1 MAIWIRQKNK
11 IATFAVEGMLYEVT
25 ATPKPGL
32 VDRANNGAHYDMDYF
47 TFMSSAAALYMAFDE
62 MIKEGARSG
71 EQQEDIRKL
80 LAPLREIGKR
90 AENRMFAFTD
100 GVNTHKG
107 MIFSLGILCGCAG
120 WLTGRNETL
129 SSDL

>member
-1 MAIWIRQKNK
+1 MAEKGDGDMDQAEKQNK
-11 IATFAVEGMLYEVT
+11 IAAFAVEGMLYEVT

-47 TFMSSAAALYMAFDE
+47 TFMSSAALHMAFDE

-107 MIFSLGILCGCAG
+107 MIFFPGNTLWLCRLAD
-120 WLTGRNETL
+120 RKK
-129 SSDL
+129 